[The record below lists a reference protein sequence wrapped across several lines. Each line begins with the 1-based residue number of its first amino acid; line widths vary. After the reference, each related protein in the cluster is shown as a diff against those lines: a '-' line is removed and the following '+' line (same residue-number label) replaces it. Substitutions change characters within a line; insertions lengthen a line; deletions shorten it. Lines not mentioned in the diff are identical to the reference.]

1 MKEIQI
7 LDKKFRE
14 FISEQDI
21 QERIKG
27 LAVMI
32 NNDYKNKEVIFI
44 GILNG
49 AFMFAADLFK
59 RIDIKAKIS
68 FLKLASYSGTN
79 SSGDVKNLIGC
90 NDDLKDKS
98 VIIIEDIVDTG
109 ITLEY
114 IINGLKEKDVK
125 DIKVAS
131 LLLKPE
137 SYRKSIPVDYTGFEI
152 PDNFVVGYG
161 LDYEGFGRNLSSI
174 YTLL

>member
-137 SYRKSIPVDYTGFEI
+137 AYRKSIPVDYTGFEI